1 MKKIITTLSILSL
14 VQVAAAQQV
23 LNNVET
29 IVTKSSGIIGGGV
42 TGLLM
47 GVTFVVF
54 LISIITFLLKRRSGD
69 DKGLQDA
76 KNMLGW
82 SVIAMFVMVAVWGLV
97 TFISQTFNIGLGGN
111 VKRPEAI
118 PVLQNSTNPG
128 NTNPGNSYGLKP
140 SGATCQN
147 NFECISQSCPV
158 ESDGNG
164 ICN

>member
-14 VQVAAAQQV
+14 VQVAGAQQV

-29 IVTKSSGIIGGGV
+29 IVTKSSGIIGSGV

-97 TFISQTFNIGLGGN
+97 TFISQTFNIGLGGQ
-111 VKRPEAI
+111 VARPSAI
-118 PVLQNSTNPG
+118 PIEKNSNQPG
-128 NTNPGNSYGLKP
+128 DTPGSGLGAVGSVCSQPSDCLSGKCTAAANSSIK
-140 SGATCQN
+140 TC
-147 NFECISQSCPV
+147 
-158 ESDGNG
+158 D
-164 ICN
+164 

>member
-1 MKKIITTLSILSL
+1 MKKIISTITLTTGLG
-14 VQVAAAQQV
+14 VASAQQV

-29 IVTKSSGIIGGGV
+29 IVTKSSSIIGGGV

-47 GVTFVVF
+47 GVTFAVF
-54 LISIITFLLKRRSGD
+54 LFSIITFLLKRRSGD

-82 SVIAMFVMVAVWGLV
+82 SVIAMFVMVAIWGLV
-97 TFISQTFNIGLGGN
+97 TFISQTFNIGLGGQ
-111 VKRPEAI
+111 VARPEAI
-118 PVLQNSTNPG
+118 PVQKTNTID
-128 NTNPGNSYGLKP
+128 TNPGNSYGLKP
-140 SGATCQN
+140 AGASCKN